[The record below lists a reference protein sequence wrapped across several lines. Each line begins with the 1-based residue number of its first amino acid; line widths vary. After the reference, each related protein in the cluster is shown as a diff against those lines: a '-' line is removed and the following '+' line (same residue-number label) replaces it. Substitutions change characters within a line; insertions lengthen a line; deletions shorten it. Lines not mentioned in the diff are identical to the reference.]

1 MLNDL
6 PEWFKKRIQKKETIT
21 VLEQLQSEEDEK
33 GNISR
38 PPILFLRKYHKHLEY
53 TGGVLFGSLISVVS
67 LIFNFLLF
75 VWLLHIK
82 F

>member
-6 PEWFKKRIQKKETIT
+6 PEWLKRRIQRKEAIT
-21 VLEQLQSEEDEK
+21 VLEQLQSEEKEK
-33 GNISR
+33 GNIPR
-38 PPILFLRKYHKHLEY
+38 TPDLFLRRYAMYLEY

-75 VWLLHIK
+75 VWLLHIE

>member
-6 PEWFKKRIQKKETIT
+6 SEWLKRRIQRKEAIT
-21 VLEQLQSEEDEK
+21 VFEQLQSEEEEK
-33 GNISR
+33 GNIPR
-38 PPILFLRKYHKHLEY
+38 TPDLFLRKYARHLEY
-53 TGGVLFGSLISVVS
+53 TGGILFGSMISVVS

-75 VWLLHIK
+75 VWLLHIE